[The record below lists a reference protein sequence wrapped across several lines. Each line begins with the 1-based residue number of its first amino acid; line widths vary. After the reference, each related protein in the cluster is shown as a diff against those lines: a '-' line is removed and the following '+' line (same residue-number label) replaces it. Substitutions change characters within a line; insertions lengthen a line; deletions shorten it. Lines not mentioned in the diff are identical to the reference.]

1 MQSQVL
7 RGVVQFLIYRIENE
21 YLSILFQIILGGGWL
36 VERSLLSRNLFKY
49 YILLVYR
56 QSRWVVFDLPPVSFI
71 HTFYLIHCG
80 DLQLCYTIYVYWKVV
95 LFWRIRIMYTQ
106 ERKREMTRILIL
118 IFLYN
123 FSPLSFTFEISYE
136 QSWIHTDLHI

>member
-1 MQSQVL
+1 MLHDICVL
-7 RGVVQFLIYRIENE
+7 KSGI
-21 YLSILFQIILGGGWL
+21 
-36 VERSLLSRNLFKY
+36 
-49 YILLVYR
+49 
-56 QSRWVVFDLPPVSFI
+56 
-71 HTFYLIHCG
+71 
-80 DLQLCYTIYVYWKVV
+80 V
-95 LFWRIRIMYTQ
+95 LEDTYTQ

>member
-36 VERSLLSRNLFKY
+36 VERSLLLRNLFKY

-56 QSRWVVFDLPPVSFI
+56 QSR
-71 HTFYLIHCG
+71 
-80 DLQLCYTIYVYWKVV
+80 
-95 LFWRIRIMYTQ
+95 
-106 ERKREMTRILIL
+106 
-118 IFLYN
+118 
-123 FSPLSFTFEISYE
+123 
-136 QSWIHTDLHI
+136 

>member
-36 VERSLLSRNLFKY
+36 VERFLLSRNLFKY

-56 QSRWVVFDLPPVSFI
+56 QSR
-71 HTFYLIHCG
+71 
-80 DLQLCYTIYVYWKVV
+80 
-95 LFWRIRIMYTQ
+95 
-106 ERKREMTRILIL
+106 
-118 IFLYN
+118 
-123 FSPLSFTFEISYE
+123 
-136 QSWIHTDLHI
+136 